1 VSLFLEEL
9 IMSIAMT
16 VSDYLAEHDVAYDV
30 LTHPHTATS
39 GETAEA
45 SHVPGTR
52 LAKSVILGD
61 DMGYLMVVLPS
72 NRQVDLGE
80 LHRQLNRK
88 LGLVTESELGRL
100 FTDCETGALPAMGPA
115 YGLETVVDDLL
126 AEQPDIYFEAGD
138 HEQLIHVSAETFQM
152 LLGDRIQHGQFS
164 H

>member
-1 VSLFLEEL
+1 
-9 IMSIAMT
+9 MSIAMT

-45 SHVPGTR
+45 SHVPGNR

-61 DMGYLMVVLPS
+61 EMGYLMVVLPS

-80 LHRQLNRK
+80 LHRQLNRN

-100 FTDCETGALPAMGPA
+100 FNDCETGALPAMGPA